1 MKSSKKKAKET
12 AKVVP
17 SDDPVKP
24 ADQLIL
30 SQEDLDE
37 VYGNG
42 LFVKEPPTP
51 HAKVIYSNKQRTF
64 LPKKEITNSIKLFEL
79 KTTLF
84 HRESE
89 NAIMQIENE
98 LCRKPE
104 NLAID
109 DNESIDEN
117 IIEEVEEEQYIKPL
131 ELDVIDE
138 ELLSV
143 EDVNEE
149 FMDENMEMGEEGEE
163 EDLATDLKTEFEEE
177 DDSQKKKKKESEE
190 SFLSLPVTKLCTVV
204 KLKNKFN
211 FFDRISQTKKILMR
225 NKETQTPVTKKFEFG
240 AFVSLCNIYDTYEVD
255 YAIQKA
261 EKDKELREKMAAHMG
276 KKKTKPR
283 KKIHIEHDEIEY
295 ELLKVSK
302 IVEKIISLN
311 DTDAI
316 AQDFRY
322 YEDPSDQFRDRGEGT
337 LMLMWTMIYEKE
349 KKLIVTDIAWSP
361 DYFDMFGITLS
372 IPQSELTFTDNPDIG
387 NVCLWVLKNSS
398 YPDYV
403 AHTQSGAMCLSFH
416 PDFGNI
422 LAVGLRDG
430 NLGVYNVS
438 LLKNEP
444 EYSTSLSGT
453 KLMSSVT
460 QVVWCKNL
468 PTGELNFYSV
478 SEDGVVCQWILMQS
492 ELMKVLRMSLVID
505 MYPEIELGGIKQTYY
520 ARGTTITFN
529 PADPEVYLVGTVEGY
544 IFKCN
549 TEWTRYVQRFKAH
562 EMPVN
567 RIDFNKFDPNIYL
580 TCSEDFVVKLWE
592 DKSQAPLIIFDL
604 QTGLTDLRWSPF
616 SSSVFGITTVDC
628 RVIFYDLDI
637 STKKS
642 VCDQLIHP
650 TEKYRLVRLAFDKRV
665 PMIVV
670 GSSRCTVVTYK
681 LSPNLRTIMKSPK
694 KGVQIPTE
702 TLELEKLHTVLNSIR
717 E

>member
-1 MKSSKKKAKET
+1 
-12 AKVVP
+12 
-17 SDDPVKP
+17 
-24 ADQLIL
+24 
-30 SQEDLDE
+30 
-37 VYGNG
+37 
-42 LFVKEPPTP
+42 
-51 HAKVIYSNKQRTF
+51 
-64 LPKKEITNSIKLFEL
+64 
-79 KTTLF
+79 
-84 HRESE
+84 
-89 NAIMQIENE
+89 MQIENE
-98 LCRKPE
+98 LCRKAE
-104 NLAID
+104 NLALEE
-109 DNESIDEN
+109 NETVGEN
-117 IIEEVEEEQYIKPL
+117 TIEEVEEEQYINPL
-131 ELDVIDE
+131 VLNENDDELQ
-138 ELLSV
+138 SV

-163 EDLATDLKTEFEEE
+163 EDLSIDLKDEPEEE
-177 DDSQKKKKKESEE
+177 KESHKVKKKVSEE
-190 SFLSLPVTKLCTVV
+190 SFLSLPVTKYCSVV

-211 FFDRISQTKKILMR
+211 FFDRVSQTKKILMR
-225 NKETQTPVTKKFEFG
+225 NKETQTPITKKFEFA
-240 AFVSLCNIYDTYEVD
+240 AFVSLSDIYDTYEVD
-255 YAIQKA
+255 YAIQKE
-261 EKDKELREKMAAHMG
+261 EKDKELREKLAAHMG
-276 KKKTKPR
+276 KKKIKPR
-283 KKIHIEHDEIEY
+283 KKMRIENDEIKH

-322 YEDPSDQFRDRGEGT
+322 YEDPSDQFRNRGEGT
-337 LMLMWTMIYEKE
+337 LMLMWTMVYEKE

-372 IPQSELTFTDNPDIG
+372 IPQSDLPFTDNPDIG
-387 NVCLWVLKNSS
+387 NVCLWALKNPS

-416 PDFGNI
+416 QDYGNI

-430 NLGVYNVS
+430 NVAVYNVS

-444 EYSTSLSGT
+444 EYSTNLTRT
-453 KLMSSVT
+453 KLMASVM

-468 PTGELNFYSV
+468 PTGELNFFSV
-478 SEDGVVCQWILMQS
+478 SEDGMVCQWLLLQN
-492 ELMKVLRMSLVID
+492 ELNKIIKMSLVID
-505 MYPEIELGGIKQTYY
+505 MYPEIELGGIKQPYY

-529 PADPEVYLVGTVEGY
+529 PANPQLYLVGTVEGY
-544 IFKCN
+544 IFKCS
-549 TEWTRYVQRFKAH
+549 TGWTNYVQRFKAH

-567 RIDFNKFDPNIYL
+567 RIDFNKFDSNIYL

-592 DKSQAPLIIFDL
+592 DKSEAPLIIFDL

-616 SSSVFGITTVDC
+616 SGSVFGITTVDC

-650 TEKYRLVRLAFDKRV
+650 TEQYRLVRLAFDKRV

-670 GSSRCTVVTYK
+670 GSSMCTIATYK

-702 TLELEKLHTVLNSIR
+702 TLEFEKLHAVLNTIR